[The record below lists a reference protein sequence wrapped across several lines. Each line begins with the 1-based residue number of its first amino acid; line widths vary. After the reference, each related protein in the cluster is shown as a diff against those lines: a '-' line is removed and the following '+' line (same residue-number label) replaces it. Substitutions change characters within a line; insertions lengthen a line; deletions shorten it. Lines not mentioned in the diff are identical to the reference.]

1 MWTRQ
6 QVDEHNRRIAAAE
19 AAARGYLS
27 DAQPEPDKAPALE
40 RPAPRTTSSLGKVT
54 VSFTGRRCRLLDP
67 DNFAASCKDLLDG
80 LVHAGLIPDDA
91 PDHIRLTTQ
100 QEKVSGEGQEMT
112 IIEIEWPK

>member
-1 MWTRQ
+1 MWTEAQIR
-6 QVDEHNRRIAAAE
+6 EHNRRVAAAE

-27 DAQPEPDKAPALE
+27 DAKLEPDKAPTLE
-40 RPAPRTTSSLGKVT
+40 RPAPRAASSLGKVA

-80 LVHAGLIPDDA
+80 LKHAGLIPDDT

-112 IIEIEWPK
+112 IIEVEYPK